1 MVYLTLS
8 GIRKEKMEVV
18 FYRWEC
24 ELCGK
29 KLEMQ
34 NERALLKLIERH
46 QAKDAKDREL
56 QEKFRELKAH
66 ISGRKT

>member
-1 MVYLTLS
+1 MS
-8 GIRKEKMEVV
+8 GIEKVKV
-18 FYRWEC
+18 TVTAFRWKC
-24 ELCGK
+24 DLCGK
-29 KLEMQ
+29 PLEMQ